1 MDKLSKIF
9 PSPDAIRLEV
19 ALRIGL
25 TCTISI
31 ILAVAHL
38 PKIIPPSEALVVGIV
53 GVALSSAFPFMLFS
67 IGASKYSNS
76 NSNSDLTFHSKD
88 YPSHIM
94 LVTQLYSFS

>member
-9 PSPDAIRLEV
+9 PSHDAIRLEV

-38 PKIIPPSEALVVGIV
+38 PKIIPPSEALLVGVV
-53 GVALSSAFPFMLFS
+53 GVALSSTFPFMLFS
-67 IGASKYSNS
+67 IGAGKY
-76 NSNSDLTFHSKD
+76 SNSDLT
-88 YPSHIM
+88 
-94 LVTQLYSFS
+94 

>member
-1 MDKLSKIF
+1 
-9 PSPDAIRLEV
+9 
-19 ALRIGL
+19 
-25 TCTISI
+25 
-31 ILAVAHL
+31 
-38 PKIIPPSEALVVGIV
+38 VVGIV

-76 NSNSDLTFHSKD
+76 NSDLTFHSKD

>member
-76 NSNSDLTFHSKD
+76 NSDLTFHSKD

-94 LVTQLYSFS
+94 LITQLYSFS

>member
-1 MDKLSKIF
+1 
-9 PSPDAIRLEV
+9 
-19 ALRIGL
+19 
-25 TCTISI
+25 
-31 ILAVAHL
+31 
-38 PKIIPPSEALVVGIV
+38 VVGIV